1 MTTTADTAA
10 EAGPAATGPAEAVPL
25 HAVTPYLAVTDA
37 RAAVEFYVEAFGARR
52 RGEPIVMPD
61 GRTGHVEVALGDS
74 VLMMADEF
82 PEMGLVAPLN
92 RGGVSQSLRLEVGDP
107 DAVVERAV
115 RLGGTLERPVTDSP
129 YGRGGVVIDPA
140 GHRWMISR
148 EPAGTAARTGPIVYA
163 SVWTHDVVRAER
175 FYAAVLGWTV
185 TAGSGAQGRQV
196 ANRQPR
202 LGLFG
207 GQRSTLMACYAV
219 ADVDAAVALVRAAG
233 GTATDP
239 VDEEHGRV
247 ADCVDDQG
255 LPFALHAGAGGP
267 AGPAAD
273 VTGTGALTYVSV
285 HVPDE
290 ARARAFYGTVL
301 GWRFFPGARPGTWHV
316 RTDGADGPDA
326 APTIGLS
333 GGHPASVAVPMFT
346 VADIR
351 TAARDVRAAGG
362 TCTDPRPPATGPPP
376 SAPTTR
382 APVST
387 WSSTDGSLAALT
399 PPGAPRSAGADTAG
413 AVAMTSG
420 KASRPGR

>member
-1 MTTTADTAA
+1 MTDPFDALRAPLGAAEPDPDFARDLRARVERALLDPGRTIVTTTADTAT
-10 EAGPAATGPAEAVPL
+10 EAGPAEAVPL
-25 HAVTPYLAVTDA
+25 HAVTPYLAVPDA

-129 YGRGGVVIDPA
+129 YGRGGVVVDPA

-148 EPAGTAARTGPIVYA
+148 EPAGPAGRTGPIVYA
-163 SVWTHDVVRAER
+163 SVWTHDVDRAER

-207 GQRSTLMACYAV
+207 GQRSTLMACFAV

-239 VDEEHGRV
+239 VDEDHGRV

-255 LPFALHAGAGGP
+255 LPFALQ
-267 AGPAAD
+267 
-273 VTGTGALTYVSV
+273 
-285 HVPDE
+285 
-290 ARARAFYGTVL
+290 
-301 GWRFFPGARPGTWHV
+301 
-316 RTDGADGPDA
+316 
-326 APTIGLS
+326 
-333 GGHPASVAVPMFT
+333 
-346 VADIR
+346 
-351 TAARDVRAAGG
+351 RAAGRPVRPPKSRAPASSPTCRCTCRTRRAHGRSTARFWAGGSSPAPARAPG
-362 TCTDPRPPATGPPP
+362 TC
-376 SAPTTR
+376 APT
-382 APVST
+382 APT
-387 WSSTDGSLAALT
+387 A
-399 PPGAPRSAGADTAG
+399 PAPR
-413 AVAMTSG
+413 
-420 KASRPGR
+420 R